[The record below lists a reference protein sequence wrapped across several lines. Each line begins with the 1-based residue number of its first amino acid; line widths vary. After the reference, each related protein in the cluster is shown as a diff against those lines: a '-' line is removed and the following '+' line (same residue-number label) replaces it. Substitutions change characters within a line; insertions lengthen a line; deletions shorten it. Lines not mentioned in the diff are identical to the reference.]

1 MKEWT
6 YRDPQINIQSCPD
19 GSDGKESAN
28 NPGGPRFD
36 PQVRKIP
43 WRREL
48 AGYPLQYFC
57 MEKSMDRGAWRTIYP
72 QHLRTS
78 LVAQMVRNLPAMQQT
93 RVRSLDQEIPWRRE
107 WLPTPAGVVC
117 ILSWRT
123 PWTEESSP
131 MDQSVK
137 NPPAILETWVQSM
150 AQGRSLGERN
160 GNPL

>member
-57 MEKSMDRGAWRTIYP
+57 MENPMDRGAWWATVRGVAKSWTQLSNEHSHYFGDDP
-72 QHLRTS
+72 RLPRVGEGKMNRWHTDNFQGSETTLYDDGYMSLYMPSNSQNVQHQNVSNVTMTYYFRFI
-78 LVAQMVRNLPAMQQT
+78 N
-93 RVRSLDQEIPWRRE
+93 
-107 WLPTPAGVVC
+107 
-117 ILSWRT
+117 
-123 PWTEESSP
+123 
-131 MDQSVK
+131 
-137 NPPAILETWVQSM
+137 
-150 AQGRSLGERN
+150 
-160 GNPL
+160 